1 MKRLLF
7 VFFALFGLLAAGP
20 AMAQKTIT
28 GKVSGEGGDGIP
40 FVNVV
45 VKGTQK
51 GTQTDIEGNFKLEV
65 ANDAVALIFS
75 AVGYTKQTVEIGNQ
89 TVINVTLAEE
99 TTITDAVVI
108 TGYASQLKKEFTGS
122 SAHVDAE
129 AIEDLP
135 VLSVDQA
142 LQGQAAGVQ
151 VYSSSGTP
159 GGGLS
164 IRVRGSTSI
173 SASNEPLYVI
183 DGVPVINTDLTAA
196 GMGNQGQSSLAS
208 INPDD
213 IQSIEVLKS
222 ADATALYGT
231 RGANGVVLIT
241 TKRGKEGKS
250 TFDFSMFKGIAQP
263 TNKITMLNTSQYYEI
278 INEAR
283 TNDGLAPITGF
294 DETVD
299 TNWFDQIFRDANV
312 EQYQISAQGGNEN
325 TRYYM
330 SGSYRTE
337 EGTIL
342 GSSFERFTTRLNLDH
357 KASDRLTL
365 TGNVTLN
372 RDLNNRIKNDNNIF
386 GVLSTAILTSPNI
399 PVYNEDGSYS
409 STPFGHPLASAV
421 EPRYAN
427 TTFKFIGGVGINY
440 KILEGLNFKMNVN
453 GDYTMLR
460 EDHYEPSNILQGA
473 PSNGIGTNSLTED
486 NTVNIEPQIHFNRVF
501 AEKHKV
507 SGFVGSTILTRHTR
521 RTFAVGQDF
530 LFDDINYI
538 TSAGNITD
546 GSSSLTRYDYLSFF
560 GSVNYAYD
568 SKYLLTV
575 VYRQDASSRFG
586 ADQRWGAF
594 PAVSG
599 GWVISDEAFFENVPV
614 INFLKLRAGYGVTG
628 NDRFGNFQFASAWAS
643 LPPAGNPWRESTVN
657 YGGAAALIP
666 DQIENANLKWE
677 ETATLDVGLE
687 FSLFENRL
695 NANIGYY
702 SAETTDLLYSNPL
715 SWVTGFSGFTA
726 NVGTMRNT
734 GVELELRGTP
744 IDMQDV
750 GFKWDVNFNLSANR
764 NELVELISPEPIPS
778 GFSSVIQEGEPLTSF
793 RALEFIGLDEF
804 GDAVYTDVDGDGEI
818 TSNDEKIIGNF
829 VPDFSGGLT
838 NKFSYK
844 GISLSIFF
852 QFVQGVDIYNNN
864 GEFIRTVGLSSFN
877 QQDVVLDRWTPENT
891 GTDVPR
897 AATGATSGTFNN
909 QPSSRFLED
918 GSYVRLKNLTL
929 TYTLPSSIIEKTK
942 VLRSARIGFSGQNI
956 LTFTNY
962 TGFDP
967 EVSTFDRSNVS
978 AGTDF
983 LTFPQSKI
991 YSVNF
996 NLGF

>member
-159 GGGLS
+159 GGGIS

-183 DGVPVINTDLTAA
+183 DGAPVYNSDLSSMN
-196 GMGNQGQSSLAS
+196 MGNQGQSSLAS
-208 INPDD
+208 LNPDD

-241 TKRGKEGKS
+241 TKRGKQGKS

-299 TNWFDQIFRDANV
+299 TNWFDEIFRDANV
-312 EQYQISAQGGNEN
+312 EQYQLSAQGGNEA

-342 GSSFERFTTRLNLDH
+342 GSSFERFTTRLNIDH
-357 KASDRLTL
+357 KASDRLSIGANL
-365 TGNVTLN
+365 TLN
-372 RDLNNRIKNDNNIF
+372 RDLNRRIKNDNNIF

-409 STPFGHPLASAV
+409 TTPFAHPLATAL
-421 EPRYAN
+421 EPRYEN
-427 TTFKFIGGVGINY
+427 TTFKFIGGFNLDY
-440 KILEGLNFKMNVN
+440 KIVEGVNFKMNVN

-460 EDHYEPSNILQGA
+460 EDHYEPSITQQGA
-473 PSNGIGTNSLTED
+473 SSQGAGFYGHTEQ
-486 NTVNIEPQIHFNRVF
+486 NTINIEPQIHFNRVF
-501 AEKHKV
+501 AEDHKV
-507 SGFVGSTILTRHTR
+507 SGFVGYTFLTRHFR
-521 RTFAVGQDF
+521 RAWLQGRGF
-530 LFDDINYI
+530 LSDDLNYI
-538 TSAGNITD
+538 TSAAEVFNGT
-546 GSSSLTRYDYLSFF
+546 SYLSRYDYESFF
-560 GSVNYAYD
+560 GSASYAYQG
-568 SKYLLTV
+568 KYLLTV
-575 VYRQDASSRFG
+575 VARQDASSRFG
-586 ADQRWGAF
+586 RNKRRGIF

-614 INFLKLRAGYGVTG
+614 VNFLKLRAGYGITG
-628 NDRFGNFQFASAWAS
+628 NDRFDDFEFLGLWSAGANYLGRAASTPS
-643 LPPAGNPWRESTVN
+643 R
-657 YGGAAALIP
+657 
-666 DQIENANLKWE
+666 IENPDLKWE
-677 ETATLDVGLE
+677 ETATLDIGLE
-687 FSLFENRL
+687 FSLFENRV
-695 NANIGYY
+695 NANIGYFD
-702 SAETTDLLYSNPL
+702 ATTTDLLYTFPL
-715 SWVTGFSGFTA
+715 PRTTGFAGYRA
-726 NVGTMRNT
+726 NVGTMRNS
-734 GVELELRGTP
+734 GIEFELRATP
-744 IDMQDV
+744 LDLQDI
-750 GFKWDVNFNLSANR
+750 GFKWDVNFNLTAIT
-764 NELVELISPEPIPS
+764 NELVELIDEEPIFA
-778 GFSSVIQEGEPLTSF
+778 GFQSVIIEGSPLTSF
-793 RALEFIGLDEF
+793 WGLDYTGLDEF
-804 GDAVYTDVDGDGEI
+804 GDATYRDVNEDGEI
-818 TSNDEKIIGNF
+818 TPADETVIGDF
-829 VPDFSGGLT
+829 VADFSGGLT
-838 NKFSYK
+838 NVFSYK
-844 GISLSIFF
+844 GISLSVFF
-852 QFVQGVDIYNNN
+852 QFVQGVDVYNNN
-864 GEFIRTVGLSSFN
+864 GEFIRTVGLTSFN

-897 AATGATSGTFNN
+897 AATGATTGAFNN
-909 QPSSRFLED
+909 QSSSRFLED
-918 GSYVRLKNLTL
+918 ASYVRLKNLTL

-967 EVSTFDRSNVS
+967 EVSTFDRDPAS